1 MKVLKRQEYKKFV
14 EQHILRPYQGMI
26 KSSDKAL
33 NFSDMFYDSIPQM
46 VEDNL
51 EWADN
56 VFERISKIYK
66 TIDGDYFPA
75 GPTQMCIASNLAA
88 RGVNVKW

>member
-1 MKVLKRQEYKKFV
+1 
-14 EQHILRPYQGMI
+14 
-26 KSSDKAL
+26 
-33 NFSDMFYDSIPQM
+33 MFYDAIPQM

-88 RGVNVKW
+88 RGVKVKW